1 MEVVNVRQA
10 RENIA
15 RLLDAVSAGTEV
27 VITRRGQP
35 VAKIVKIDGSRIEV
49 PRFPDR
55 RALRGKLPPAVQAS
69 VALIRDLREERY

>member
-15 RLLDAVSAGTEV
+15 RLLDAVSSGTEV

-35 VAKIVKIDGSRIEV
+35 IAKIVKIDGSRIEA

-55 RALRGKLPPAVQAS
+55 RSMRAKLPPAVRTS
-69 VALIRDLREERY
+69 VEVIRELREERC